1 MMARKRKLTVK
12 QKRFVAE
19 YLKDSNGARAAIE
32 AGYSPKYAKQIA
44 YELLYQTIPV
54 KEAIQREEEAYL
66 RAVGVYT
73 KDVLARMAKIA
84 NVDIRKIYS
93 PETNTLLS
101 VKDFPDEIVPAIA
114 GIKTTELF
122 EGRGED
128 RHLVGYTKEV
138 RLWDPNPSLTNMAKN
153 LGVIGN
159 GKHHDEGDD
168 DEGEIGRVMSPI
180 ELSAKIVY
188 LVKLAVER
196 KKEIEAQKA
205 LGGKSQDEKP
215 KELLK

>member
-32 AGYSPKYAKQIA
+32 AGFSPRTATEIA
-44 YELLYQTIPV
+44 YQLLHKTSLV
-54 KEAIQREEEAYL
+54 MEAIRMKEEEHL
-66 RAVGVYT
+66 RKIGVT
-73 KDVLARMAKIA
+73 SKEVLAKMARLA
-84 NVDIRKIYS
+84 FGDIRKIYG
-93 PETNTLLS
+93 PENTLLP
-101 VKDFPDEIVPAIA
+101 VKDFPDEIIPAIA

-122 EGRGED
+122 EGTGED

-138 RLWDPNPSLTNMAKN
+138 RLWNPDTSLTNMAKN

-159 GKHHDEGDD
+159 GKHL
-168 DEGEIGRVMSPI
+168 GEEEEEPVGRALTTL

-196 KKEIEAQKA
+196 KKEAEDKRR
-205 LGGKSQDEKP
+205 
-215 KELLK
+215 ELQSNCESE